1 MLRCAQALT
10 YAAVRTR
17 SDVFAGLFCIALIKS
32 AVGEPKRY
40 TPEPIQFLTAL
51 LSSLI
56 DVNAAD
62 DAESDS
68 EDAIEQFVR
77 PLHPIDS
84 SLLRIVSSE
93 KRNSLSAR
101 PIDMQRMVNVLSSPK
116 SKLSAQDK

>member
-1 MLRCAQALT
+1 M
-10 YAAVRTR
+10 
-17 SDVFAGLFCIALIKS
+17 
-32 AVGEPKRY
+32 
-40 TPEPIQFLTAL
+40 
-51 LSSLI
+51 
-56 DVNAAD
+56 NAAD